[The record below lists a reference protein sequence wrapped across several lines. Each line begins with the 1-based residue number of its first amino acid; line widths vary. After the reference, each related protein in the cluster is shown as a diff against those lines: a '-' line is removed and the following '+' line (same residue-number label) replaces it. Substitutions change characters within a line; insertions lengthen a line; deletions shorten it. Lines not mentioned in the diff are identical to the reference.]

1 MDSEGR
7 PPIARLP
14 VPFGVAEEMPAPPA
28 SVTGRRRGFRLN
40 FELDGDSMSRDRL
53 DKILASQNIASRSE
67 AGVMIRRGAV
77 SVNGTIVKKADF
89 KVDTLE
95 DEVTVGGRV
104 LNIRKYLYLMI
115 NKPSGVLSAA
125 RDTRPAT
132 VVDQLPEALNRRGL
146 FPAGRLDKDTEG
158 LLIITDDGAFAHR
171 MLAPKS
177 HVFKQ
182 YEAVLAKP
190 VSNQDISRFAKG
202 LELNDMICLPAEL
215 KVLKEGSNPM
225 VLVKIRE
232 GKFHQVK
239 RMFLALGNEVLKL
252 KRVQIGALKLDDSL
266 APGAA
271 RELLEEEINS
281 IFANDSYSAI

>member
-1 MDSEGR
+1 
-7 PPIARLP
+7 
-14 VPFGVAEEMPAPPA
+14 
-28 SVTGRRRGFRLN
+28 
-40 FELDGDSMSRDRL
+40 MSRERL

-67 AGVMIRRGAV
+67 AGAMIRRGMV
-77 SVNGTIVKKADF
+77 SVNGTIVKRADF
-89 KVDTLE
+89 KADTLE
-95 DEVTVGGRV
+95 DEISVAGRV
-104 LNIRKYLYLMI
+104 LNVKKYLYLML

-125 RDTRPAT
+125 RDTRTAT
-132 VVDQLPEALNRRGL
+132 VVDLLPEELKRRGL

-158 LLIITDDGAFAHR
+158 LLIITDDGVFAHR

-182 YEAVLAKP
+182 YEAVLSKP
-190 VSNQDISRFAKG
+190 VSQADIAQFENG
-202 LELNDMICLPAEL
+202 VELKNMTCLPAEL
-215 KVLKEGSNPM
+215 KVLKQGANPL

-252 KRVQIGALKLDDSL
+252 RRVQIGALKLDESL

-271 RELLEEEINS
+271 REMLEDEINA
-281 IFANDSYSAI
+281 IFRE